1 MNYDALPTQW
11 AALLPAEAAD
21 IGLALLEKVRE
32 EEALGKVIFPP
43 RSDIFRAYHL
53 TAPESVRCVILGQDP
68 YHEVGQ
74 AHGLAF
80 SVSEGTTLPRS
91 LRNMFKELQT
101 DLGISIP
108 ARGDLSVWAKQG
120 VLLLNTVLSVE
131 EGAANSHKAWGWQKV
146 TQETLRACT
155 TLPQPIVYVLWGK
168 QAQEVAKSVGIDLT
182 AANVIASAHPSPLSA
197 SRGFFG
203 SRPYSKV
210 NAILEQLGEP
220 SPIVWDL

>member
-1 MNYDALPTQW
+1 MNYEALPTQW
-11 AALLPAEAAD
+11 AALLPPETADMAAT
-21 IGLALLEKVRE
+21 LLEKIRE

-43 RSDIFRAYHL
+43 RNEIFRAYHL
-53 TAPESVRCVILGQDP
+53 TAPQSVRCVILGQDP
-68 YHEVGQ
+68 YHEQGQ

-80 SVSEGTTLPRS
+80 SVSKGTTLPRS
-91 LRNMFKELQT
+91 LRNMFKELQA

-108 ARGDLSVWAKQG
+108 ASGDLSAWSAQG

-131 EGAANSHKAWGWQKV
+131 EGAANSHKSWGWQRV
-146 TQETLRACT
+146 TQETLSACT
-155 TLPQPIVYVLWGK
+155 TLSQPIVYVLWGK
-168 QAQEVAKSVGIDLT
+168 QAQEMAKSAGIDLA

-197 SRGFFG
+197 NRGFFG

-210 NAILEQLGEP
+210 NALLEKMGDT